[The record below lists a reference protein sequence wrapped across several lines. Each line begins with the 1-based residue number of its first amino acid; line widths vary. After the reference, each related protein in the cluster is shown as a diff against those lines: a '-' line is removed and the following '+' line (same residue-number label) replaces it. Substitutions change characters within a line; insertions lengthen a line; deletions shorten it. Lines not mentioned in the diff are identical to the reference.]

1 MNSKKKLLIT
11 AAAFI
16 IVIILGVIAYNSLKN
31 DHGADNLIGE
41 TKNTGKESSADSSES
56 QPQDSGTENSDSGT
70 SEETAAEANP
80 IPEFSMTNADGE
92 KISISDL
99 FGKPTVINFWA
110 STCPYCIDE
119 MPYFE
124 EMYKEMGDEIQF
136 VMLDIIG
143 FNGETEEDGRVLI
156 EENGYT
162 FPVYYDTGSEA
173 TYALG
178 LRSLP
183 MTLFLDSEG
192 NMTAVANGRID
203 KEILQKGIDMIQ

>member
-1 MNSKKKLLIT
+1 MSSKKKLLIT

-16 IVIILGVIAYNSLKN
+16 AVIILGVIAYHSLKN
-31 DHGADNLIGE
+31 NTGADNLAEE
-41 TKNTGKESSADSSES
+41 TKNT
-56 QPQDSGTENSDSGT
+56 
-70 SEETAAEANP
+70 ETAAEANP
-80 IPEFSMTNADGE
+80 IPEFSMTDADGE

-124 EMYKEMGDEIQF
+124 EMYKTMGDEIQF

-143 FNGETEEDGRVLI
+143 FNGETEADGRAFI

-162 FPVYYDTGSEA
+162 FPVYYDTGLEA
-173 TYALG
+173 SYALG

-203 KEILQKGIDMIQ
+203 KEILQRGIDMLR

>member
-11 AAAFI
+11 AAAFVVV
-16 IVIILGVIAYNSLKN
+16 IVLGVIAYHSLKN
-31 DHGADNLIGE
+31 NTDAGNLIEETKQAEEESSQKNDTEQSGNGGSDASGE
-41 TKNTGKESSADSSES
+41 TDGK
-56 QPQDSGTENSDSGT
+56 
-70 SEETAAEANP
+70 ANP
-80 IPEFSMTNADGE
+80 IPEFTMTDADG
-92 KISISDL
+92 KKVSISDL
-99 FGKPTVINFWA
+99 SGKPTVINFWA

-124 EMYKEMGDEIQF
+124 ELYKTMGDEIQF
-136 VMLDIIG
+136 IMLDIVG
-143 FNGETEEDGRVLI
+143 FNGETENDGRAFI

-162 FPVYYDTGSEA
+162 FPVYYDTEYEA

-183 MTLFLDSEG
+183 MTLFLDSDG

-203 KEILQKGIDMIQ
+203 EEILQKGIDMIK

>member
-1 MNSKKKLLIT
+1 MNSKKKLFIT
-11 AAAFI
+11 AAAFV
-16 IVIILGVIAYNSLKN
+16 IVIVLGVIAYHSLKN
-31 DHGADNLIGE
+31 NTDAGNLIGE
-41 TKNTGKESSADSSES
+41 TKQAEKESSQKSDTEQSES
-56 QPQDSGTENSDSGT
+56 SDSDA
-70 SEETAAEANP
+70 SKETDEKSNP
-80 IPEFSMTNADGE
+80 IPEFTMTDADG
-92 KISISDL
+92 KKVSISDL

-124 EMYKEMGDEIQF
+124 ELYKTMGDEIQF
-136 VMLDIIG
+136 IMLDIVG
-143 FNGETEEDGRVLI
+143 FNGETENDGRAFI

-162 FPVYYDTGSEA
+162 FPVYYDTGYEA

-183 MTLFLDSEG
+183 MTLFLDSDG

-203 KEILQKGIDMIQ
+203 EEILQKGIDMIK